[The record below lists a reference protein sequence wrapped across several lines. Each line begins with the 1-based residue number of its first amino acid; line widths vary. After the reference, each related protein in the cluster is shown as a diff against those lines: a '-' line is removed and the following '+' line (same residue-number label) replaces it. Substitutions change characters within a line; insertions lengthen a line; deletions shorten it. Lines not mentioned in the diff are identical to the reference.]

1 MRWGLLLAHVLSGT
15 CLMLSGAA
23 VFLVS
28 LPPLMEVK
36 LAGHYSVRRLVLTS
50 LPPIAMMIITS
61 VYSIV
66 DGYFVSNFAG
76 STEFAALNI
85 VWPALA
91 LVSAVGLMVGTGG
104 SALVSKTFGEG
115 DPQKA
120 CAIFTRLVKLCLEVG
135 VVVTVLLFIFMKPV
149 AEALG
154 AEGEMVPLAVSY
166 GRIVVLSM
174 PLFILS
180 MAFQSFYMTAER
192 PELGTRMSILCGVL
206 NIVLDAVFIIGFGW
220 GLVGAALGTTIALA
234 AGGLYPLFFFLSKCN
249 RTQLKFVKVKGH
261 DWMSILKSCTNGMS
275 EYVGNVALNVV
286 SIGYNLQLMKY
297 IGEDGVSAYGIIMYI
312 GFVFGAV
319 FIGYNLCVSQV
330 IAYNFGAGNRKE
342 LRSLFRKSMLL
353 IAAGGVIMTAL
364 AEIGAPALS
373 RIFVG
378 YDADLTA
385 LTQHALR
392 IYMLS
397 FLLCGF
403 NMFCSAWFTALNNG
417 LVSALAAFVRTLVFE
432 MATVIILP
440 SLVGID
446 GIWSAVCV
454 AEVLAFIM
462 SSSLFAVFRK
472 RYLAGGAAAV

>member
-1 MRWGLLLAHVLSGT
+1 MKV
-15 CLMLSGAA
+15 
-23 VFLVS
+23 
-28 LPPLMEVK
+28 E
-36 LAGHYSVRRLVLTS
+36 LAGHYTVRRLVMTS

-61 VYSIV
+61 IYSIV

-85 VWPALA
+85 VWPAIA
-91 LVSAVGLMVGTGG
+91 LISAIGLMIGTGG

-115 DPQKA
+115 DPDKA
-120 CAIFTRLVKLCLEVG
+120 CSIFTHLIRISLEVG
-135 VVVTVLLFIFMKPV
+135 VLVTVLLFIFMKPAV
-149 AEALG
+149 IALG
-154 AEGEMVPLAVSY
+154 AEGAMIPLAVTY

-192 PELGTRMSILCGVL
+192 PELGTRMSIICGVL
-206 NIVLDAVFIIGFGW
+206 NIALDAIFIIGFGW
-220 GLVGAALGTTIALA
+220 GLTGAALGTTIALA
-234 AGGLYPLFFFLSKCN
+234 AGGLYPLIFFASKRN
-249 RTQLKFVKVKGH
+249 RTHLKFVKVRGR
-261 DWMSILKSCTNGMS
+261 DWKSILKSCTNGMS

-330 IAYNFGAGNRKE
+330 IAFNFGAGDRKE
-342 LRSLFRKSMLL
+342 LRSLFRKSLMLVGV
-353 IAAGGVIMTAL
+353 AGVIMTAI
-364 AEIGAPALS
+364 AEVGAPALS

-378 YDADLTA
+378 YDAGLCE

-432 MATVIILP
+432 LATVIILP

-446 GIWSAVCV
+446 GIWCSVCV
-454 AEVLAFIM
+454 AEVLAFILACC
-462 SSSLFAVFRK
+462 LFGGFRK
-472 RYLAGGAAAV
+472 RYL